1 LKSPSNSVGF
11 RQTKA
16 GEAVSR
22 FDPRETGLKTD
33 DQGTEMS
40 DISEL
45 ESRITAALDRIAWS
59 VENGLDQPANTPTA
73 VPAPA
78 PSGDGDLAEELEI
91 ERATNQKLS
100 AASAE
105 NMAQIERLEVRVSR
119 LADKLEQTETENKR
133 LENVI
138 ETLSQN
144 NDALREANAAYQGD
158 ADSADAGAKAQLD
171 HLRAL
176 RDADRGELDDIMAEL
191 APIVKEG

>member
-1 LKSPSNSVGF
+1 
-11 RQTKA
+11 
-16 GEAVSR
+16 
-22 FDPRETGLKTD
+22 
-33 DQGTEMS
+33 MS

-59 VENGLDQPANTPTA
+59 VENGLDQPASPATA
-73 VPAPA
+73 APL
-78 PSGDGDLAEELEI
+78 GDSDIAEDLEI

-105 NMAQIERLEVRVSR
+105 NMAQIERLEVRVTR
-119 LADKLEQTETENKR
+119 LADKLEQTEAENKR

-138 ETLSQN
+138 ETLSEN

-158 ADSADAGAKAQLD
+158 ANSAEAGANAQLD

>member
-1 LKSPSNSVGF
+1 
-11 RQTKA
+11 
-16 GEAVSR
+16 
-22 FDPRETGLKTD
+22 
-33 DQGTEMS
+33 MS

-59 VENGLDQPANTPTA
+59 VENGLDQPANMPTA
-73 VPAPA
+73 VPTAA
-78 PSGDGDLAEELEI
+78 PSGDSDLAEELEI
-91 ERATNQKLS
+91 ERTTNQKLS

-105 NMAQIERLEVRVSR
+105 NVAQIERLEVRVSR

-158 ADSADAGAKAQLD
+158 ADSADAGANAQLE

>member
-1 LKSPSNSVGF
+1 
-11 RQTKA
+11 
-16 GEAVSR
+16 
-22 FDPRETGLKTD
+22 
-33 DQGTEMS
+33 MS

-59 VENGLDQPANTPTA
+59 VENGLDQPAA
-73 VPAPA
+73 APA
-78 PSGDGDLAEELEI
+78 AAPVGNSDLAEELEI

-105 NMAQIERLEVRVSR
+105 NMAQIERLEVRVTR

-133 LENVI
+133 LESVV

-144 NDALREANAAYQGD
+144 NNALREANAAYQGD
-158 ADSADAGAKAQLD
+158 ASTAEASANTQLE

-176 RDADRGELDDIMAEL
+176 RETDRGELDDIMAEL

>member
-33 DQGTEMS
+33 DQGTAMS

-59 VENGLDQPANTPTA
+59 VENGLDQPAA
-73 VPAPA
+73 APA
-78 PSGDGDLAEELEI
+78 PIQAGDSDLTEELEI